1 LFFPAIIMRTLFERE
16 LSEIRE
22 GIQILGAQATGATAR
37 AVAALTNH
45 NFDEAR
51 EVKRDD
57 KMMDAL
63 RYKVENDCLLVMAT
77 QQPVA
82 RDLRELV
89 AATFVAVELERC
101 GDYAK
106 GIAKAARKI
115 TRSDSGL
122 GVFNLGEMDVL
133 AREMLAQSTQAFLN
147 RDVAAARKVIAA
159 DAQIDKHYN
168 DLLTATMKAMSE
180 NVNHIEC
187 GTWLLHAGHCLERVG
202 DRATNIA
209 ERVIF
214 VETGEITG
222 DLNVHGSDAVRDLR

>member
-1 LFFPAIIMRTLFERE
+1 MRTLFERE

-22 GIQILGAQATGATAR
+22 GIQILSAKASGATER
-37 AVAALTNH
+37 AVSALIHH

-57 KMMDAL
+57 KLMDAL

-106 GIAKAARKI
+106 GIAKAARKT

-122 GVFNLGEMDVL
+122 GVFNLAEMDVL
-133 AREMLAQSTQAFLN
+133 VREMLTQASEAFLK
-147 RDVAAARKVIAA
+147 RDVETARRVITA
-159 DAQIDKHYN
+159 DAAVDRQYN
-168 DLLTATMKAMSE
+168 LLLDSTMHAMSE
-180 NVNHIEC
+180 NIRHIEC
-187 GTWLLHAGHCLERVG
+187 GTWLLHAGHCLERLG

-222 DLNVHGSDAVRDLR
+222 DMNVHGADSARDLR

>member
-1 LFFPAIIMRTLFERE
+1 MRTLFERE

-22 GIQILGAQATGATAR
+22 GILILGARATGATER
-37 AVAALTNH
+37 AVAALINR

-57 KMMDAL
+57 KLMDAL
-63 RYKVENDCLLVMAT
+63 RYKVENDCLLVLAT

-106 GIAKAARKI
+106 GIAKAARRI
-115 TRSDSGL
+115 TRCDSGL
-122 GVFNLGEMDVL
+122 GTSTLGAMDAQV
-133 AREMLAQSTQAFLN
+133 RDMLKKSADAFLN
-147 RDVAAARKVIAA
+147 RDVDAAYAVIKS
-159 DAQIDKHYN
+159 DELVDSQYST
-168 DLLTATMKAMSE
+168 LLSETMHAMSSD
-180 NVNHIEC
+180 VNHVEC
-187 GTWLLHAGHCLERVG
+187 GTWLLHAGHCLERIG

-214 VETGEITG
+214 VETGELTG
-222 DLNVHGSDAVRDLR
+222 DLNTHGSDAARDLR

>member
-1 LFFPAIIMRTLFERE
+1 MRTLFERE

-22 GIQILGAQATGATAR
+22 GIQILSARATGATER
-37 AVAALTNH
+37 AVAALINH

-57 KMMDAL
+57 KLMDAL

-106 GIAKAARKI
+106 GIAKAARKT
-115 TRSDSGL
+115 TRCDSGL
-122 GVFNLGEMDVL
+122 GVFNLAEMDVL
-133 AREMLAQSTQAFLN
+133 VREMLSQACHAFLT
-147 RDVAAARKVIAA
+147 RDVEQAKRVIAA
-159 DAQIDKHYN
+159 DAAVDRQYN
-168 DLLTATMKAMSE
+168 RLLDSTMHAMSE
-180 NVNHIEC
+180 NIQHIEC
-187 GTWLLHAGHCLERVG
+187 GTWLLHAGHCLERLG

-214 VETGEITG
+214 VETGVITG
-222 DLNVHGSDAVRDLR
+222 DMNVHGADAARDLR

>member
-1 LFFPAIIMRTLFERE
+1 MRTLFERE

-22 GIQILGAQATGATAR
+22 GIQIMSAQAAGATAR
-37 AVAALTNH
+37 AVSALINH

-57 KMMDAL
+57 KLMDAL
-63 RYKVENDCLLVMAT
+63 RYKVENDCLLAMAT

-106 GIAKAARKI
+106 GIAKAARKT

-122 GVFNLGEMDVL
+122 GVFNLAEMDVL
-133 AREMLAQSTQAFLN
+133 VRDMLSQAAHAFLS
-147 RDVAAARKVIAA
+147 RDVEEAHRVIAT
-159 DAQIDKHYN
+159 DVVVDQHYN
-168 DLLTATMKAMSE
+168 VLLNSTMHAMSE
-180 NVNHIEC
+180 NVRHIEC
-187 GTWLLHAGHCLERVG
+187 GTWLLHAGHCLERLG

-214 VETGEITG
+214 VETGVITG
-222 DLNVHGSDAVRDLR
+222 DMNVHSPGAARDLR

>member
-1 LFFPAIIMRTLFERE
+1 MRTLFERE

-22 GIQILGAQATGATAR
+22 GIQILSAKASGATER
-37 AVAALTNH
+37 AVSALIHH

-57 KMMDAL
+57 KLMDAL

-106 GIAKAARKI
+106 GIA
-115 TRSDSGL
+115 SGL
-122 GVFNLGEMDVL
+122 GVFNLAEMDVL
-133 AREMLAQSTQAFLN
+133 VREMLTQASEAFLK
-147 RDVAAARKVIAA
+147 RDVETARRVITA
-159 DAQIDKHYN
+159 DAAVDRQYN
-168 DLLTATMKAMSE
+168 LLLDSTMHAMSE
-180 NVNHIEC
+180 NIRHIEC
-187 GTWLLHAGHCLERVG
+187 GTWLLHAGHCLERLG

-222 DLNVHGSDAVRDLR
+222 DMNVHGADSARDLR

>member
-1 LFFPAIIMRTLFERE
+1 LIH
-16 LSEIRE
+16 
-22 GIQILGAQATGATAR
+22 
-37 AVAALTNH
+37 H

-57 KMMDAL
+57 KLMDAL

-106 GIAKAARKI
+106 GIAKAARKT

-122 GVFNLGEMDVL
+122 GVFNLAEMDVL
-133 AREMLAQSTQAFLN
+133 VREMLTQASEAFLK
-147 RDVAAARKVIAA
+147 RDVETARRVITA
-159 DAQIDKHYN
+159 DAAVDRQYN
-168 DLLTATMKAMSE
+168 LLLDSTMHAMSE
-180 NVNHIEC
+180 NIRHIEC
-187 GTWLLHAGHCLERVG
+187 GTWLLHAGHCLERLG

-222 DLNVHGSDAVRDLR
+222 DMNVHGADSARDLR

>member
-1 LFFPAIIMRTLFERE
+1 MRTLFERE

-22 GIQILGAQATGATAR
+22 GLSILSTQATGATAR
-37 AVAALTNH
+37 AVAALVNR

-57 KMMDAL
+57 RMMDAL
-63 RYKVENDCLLVMAT
+63 RYQVENQCLLVMAT

-115 TRSDSGL
+115 SKLDSEL
-122 GVFNLGEMDVL
+122 ESSTIQEMDVL
-133 AREMLAQSTQAFLN
+133 GRRMLDKSAKAFFE
-147 RDVAAARKVIAA
+147 RDVKAAQEVIDSDDKIDALYNELLVKTIAA
-159 DAQIDKHYN
+159 
-168 DLLTATMKAMSE
+168 MSANPSYIE
-180 NVNHIEC
+180 N
-187 GTWLLHAGHCLERVG
+187 GTWLLHAGHCLERIG

-214 VETGEITG
+214 VETGELTG
-222 DLNVHGSDAVRDLR
+222 DLNVHEPGYARDLG